1 MILKFNEFV
10 SDRSKDRNQIEEI
23 HQGDDLS
30 VYHWNEDSAD
40 PKTFD
45 NIFKIETIE
54 ETTLNRMHGNS
65 YPDSGCEIAVSDLR
79 YLIIPHYDG
88 KGSIRI
94 GEIVCHQDVAE
105 EFMYLFKELF
115 KIKFPIERME
125 LVDNFSGDDTKSME
139 ANNTSAFN
147 YRTVAGSDKLSRHA
161 LGMAID
167 INPLYNPCVRGDEV
181 SPEAGRSYADRNRW
195 FKYTLIKGD
204 LVYKILHDKFGF
216 SWGGDWDE
224 CKDYQHYEKKI

>member
-10 SDRSKDRNQIEEI
+10 SDQSKDRNQIEEI

-30 VYHWNEDSAD
+30 VYHWDEDAAV
-40 PKTFD
+40 PRTFSS
-45 NIFKIETIE
+45 IFKIETIE

-94 GEIVCHQDVAE
+94 GELVCHQDVAE
-105 EFMYLFKELF
+105 EFLYLFKELF

-125 LVDNFSGDDTKSME
+125 LVDNFSGDDTNSME

-167 INPLYNPCVRGDEV
+167 INPLYNPCVRDESI
-181 SPEAGRSYADRNRW
+181 SPESGKYYADRSRW
-195 FKYTLIKGD
+195 YKYTLLKGD

-216 SWGGDWDE
+216 SWGGDWE
-224 CKDYQHYEKKI
+224 NCKDYQHYEK

>member
-1 MILKFNEFV
+1 MILKYNEFIN
-10 SDRSKDRNQIEEI
+10 SRSKERNQIDEI
-23 HQGDDLS
+23 FQDDDLS
-30 VYHWNEDSAD
+30 VYHWDDNSID
-40 PKTFD
+40 PKAFD
-45 NIFKIETIE
+45 SIFKIEE
-54 ETTLNRMHGNS
+54 LSDSTLKRMTGKS
-65 YPDSGCEIAVSDLR
+65 YPESGCEIAVSDLR

-94 GEIVCHQDVAE
+94 GELVCHHDVAE

-125 LVDNFSGDDTKSME
+125 LIDNFGADDTRSMK

-147 YRTVAGSDKLSRHA
+147 YRTVAGSDKLSKHA
-161 LGMAID
+161 LGIAID
-167 INPLYNPCVRGDEV
+167 INPLYNPCVRGEDV
-181 SPEAGRSYADRNRW
+181 SPETSKPYVDRNRW